1 MSDRTPDLID
11 AANAAPVRD
20 AHPDTELGAIA
31 RALAAQPGQAL
42 TLANLNAQKDALNA
56 ELAQARRDEYWAAKF
71 GGTVPAWWHALQA
84 AIEAD
89 PRSKAGVA
97 ERLGVSRPYVSRVVN
112 FHMKAPEA
120 FAERV
125 RAVYMQVACPH
136 LGQTIS
142 PAQCRAYA
150 GRAYGALTQ
159 FDVEHW
165 RACQRCTARA
175 PLAPVPDQPATPD
188 TAIEGNAP

>member
-1 MSDRTPDLID
+1 MSDRSPDLVD
-11 AANAAPVRD
+11 TAETAAHD
-20 AHPDTELGAIA
+20 STLGAIA
-31 RALAAQPGQAL
+31 RAIADQSSQAL
-42 TLANLNAQKDALNA
+42 TLASLQERKGAVYD
-56 ELAQARRDEYWAAKF
+56 ELLKQRREAYWAAKF
-71 GGTVPAWWHALQA
+71 GGTVPAWWYALQA

-125 RAVYMQVACPH
+125 RAVYMQVDCPH
-136 LGQTIS
+136 LGETIS
-142 PAQCRAYA
+142 PAQCRAYS
-150 GRAYGALTQ
+150 GRAYAALSQ

-165 RACQRCTARA
+165 RACQRCTVKA
-175 PLAPVPDQPATPD
+175 PLAPAGEPTHD
-188 TAIEGNAP
+188 TTQRTAP